1 MNSVVNSAQHAASQA
16 VDQVRSSANE
26 TRASLLDLGVQALKF
41 VNHLRVNES
50 RVVDSALDRIGLQR
64 RESAMRPALWFAA
77 GAVVAGGAALVLA
90 PSSGEKLRKRLI
102 ELLSKAGDTVKQS
115 VIAKEV
121 VTDVKQVRDT
131 LRDAK
136 DHVAKDHLKEDHMK
150 LEPLKGKT
158 FPTS

>member
-1 MNSVVNSAQHAASQA
+1 
-16 VDQVRSSANE
+16 
-26 TRASLLDLGVQALKF
+26 
-41 VNHLRVNES
+41 
-50 RVVDSALDRIGLQR
+50 LQR
-64 RESAMRPALWFAA
+64 RESALRPALWFAA

-115 VIAKEV
+115 VVAKEV
-121 VTDVKQVRDT
+121 VTDVKHVRDT
-131 LRDAK
+131 VHD
-136 DHVAKDHLKEDHMK
+136 AKDHLKEDHMK